1 MEYKAIKTSSRDNV
15 AIAVQPI
22 PKGKTV
28 TVPDSGEVV
37 ANQEIPLGHKIALV
51 PIAKGADVIRYGEV
65 ICTAAEDIKPGDWIH
80 VHNTANEVRS

>member
-1 MEYKAIKTSSRDNV
+1 MEYKAIKTLSRDNV

-37 ANQEIPLGHKIALV
+37 TNQEIPLGHKIALV
-51 PIAKGADVIRYGEV
+51 PIAKGADIIRYGEV

-80 VHNTANEVRS
+80 VHNTADEVRS

>member
-1 MEYKAIKTSSRDNV
+1 MEYKAIKMSSLDNV
-15 AIAVQPI
+15 AVAVTSI

-28 TVPDSGEVV
+28 IIPGDEGLM

-51 PIAKGADVIRYGEV
+51 PIAKEASIIRYGEV

-80 VHNTANEVRS
+80 VHNTKVL